1 MDDIPEFA
9 TRVLTELADMRSLI
23 PTYIHLL
30 GSAIFPIYIASHAS
44 LSRPKSAPK
53 PPKKPKQTDT
63 ADSDQ
68 EQDDDEEKVKQVE
81 GFSPSDAIVLPVTAG
96 LTLSGLYFLIKW
108 LDDPAILNKILGWYF
123 GTAGAFAV
131 SSLLSDSLRNI
142 HAFAFPTLYRRGSV
156 WFRVDSEAREAR
168 NFERSN
174 GSISDSTASIAIA
187 NSPLPGWMSSM
198 SLPRSLLSQLW
209 NLRALGDQKFEV
221 KFRALYFGN
230 AKLRFDLFDI
240 IGITVGISASLY
252 ANIVNCPWWLTNLL
266 GTALSYGA
274 LQMLSPTT
282 FATGSNILSALFVY
296 DIVMVFY
303 TPMMVKVATSLDV
316 PIKLMFPQP
325 SSAVGTPDAPAKPSY
340 AMLGLGDVVLP
351 GMMIGLALRFDLYL
365 YYLYKS
371 RNIRKEEGDQTNSAT
386 IHYVSPSKHWGNRF
400 WTSDWLL
407 RNSKLASANL
417 DLGQFPKPYFTA
429 AMTGYIIGMITTLIS
444 MQISHH
450 PQPALLYL
458 VPGVLGALWIAALA
472 RGEIKEMWH
481 FSEASD
487 EDDETKKDKK
497 LAEEKKGKTDDA
509 AGVDENGA
517 KRDGELQKSEKQN
530 GKLLTAEIA
539 DDSVT
544 ERKDKSQDGKDMKSS
559 KSSQDSEVMLSL
571 VVTKLRRRNR
581 LDITSALLS

>member
-1 MDDIPEFA
+1 MENIPDFA
-9 TRVLTELADMRSLI
+9 TRVLAELADMHSLI

-53 PPKKPKQTDT
+53 PPKTAKKTDT
-63 ADSDQ
+63 LDSDQ
-68 EQDDDEEKVKQVE
+68 DQDQDDDDEKVKQVE

-108 LDDPAILNKILGWYF
+108 LEDPAILNKILGWYF
-123 GTAGAFAV
+123 GLAGAFAV

-142 HAFAFPTLYRRGSV
+142 HAFTFPALYRRGSV
-156 WFRVDSEAREAR
+156 WYRVNGETREAR
-168 NFERSN
+168 NSEHSN
-174 GSISDSTASIAIA
+174 GSTKDSTTSISIS
-187 NSPLPGWMSSM
+187 NSPLPGWMGNVP
-198 SLPRSLLSQLW
+198 LPASILGQLW
-209 NLRALGDQKFEV
+209 NLRTLADQKYEV
-221 KFRALYFGN
+221 RLRAQYFGN
-230 AKLRFDLFDI
+230 ANVRFDLFDI

-252 ANIVNCPWWLTNLL
+252 ANIVSCPWWLTNIL

-282 FATGSNILSALFVY
+282 FATGSAILSALFVY

-325 SSAVGTPDAPAKPSY
+325 SSAVGTPESPAKPSY

-365 YYLYKS
+365 YYLYKQ
-371 RNIRKEEGDQTNSAT
+371 RTIRKEEGYQTKSAAV
-386 IHYVSPSKHWGNRF
+386 HYVSPGKHWGSRF

-407 RNSKLASANL
+407 RDSKLALANL
-417 DLGQFPKPYFTA
+417 DLGQFPKPYFHA
-429 AMTGYIIGMITTLIS
+429 AMTGYIVGMITTLIS

-458 VPGVLGALWIAALA
+458 VPGVLGALWVAALA
-472 RGEIKEMWH
+472 RGEHKEMWQ
-481 FSEASD
+481 FSEAAE
-487 EDDETKKDKK
+487 EDDEAKKDKK
-497 LAEEKKGKTDDA
+497 PDGTAGDDKT
-509 AGVDENGA
+509 GSKVE
-517 KRDGELQKSEKQN
+517 DGIQKAEKQN
-530 GKLLTAEIA
+530 GELSTSKA
-539 DDSVT
+539 DDSVAKR
-544 ERKDKSQDGKDMKSS
+544 EDVRQDGNGAKDS
-559 KSSQDSEVMLSL
+559 KSSQNSEVMLSL
-571 VVTKLRRRNR
+571 VVTKVRRRNKP
-581 LDITSALLS
+581 DFANELLS